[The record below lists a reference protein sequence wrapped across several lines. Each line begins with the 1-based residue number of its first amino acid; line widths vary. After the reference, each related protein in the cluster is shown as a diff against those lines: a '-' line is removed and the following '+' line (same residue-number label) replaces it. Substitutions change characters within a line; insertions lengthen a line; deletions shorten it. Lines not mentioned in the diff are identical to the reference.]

1 MGVVDLSEPRFSSRR
16 RITMCLYDPRLSDL
30 GFLPYCLPL
39 RFKDLPKVTR
49 TADPGNFTP

>member
-1 MGVVDLSEPRFSSRR
+1 
-16 RITMCLYDPRLSDL
+16 MCLYDPRLSDL